1 MTKMHVTQNT
11 ERPNIVLRSNNG
23 YDQPQTEAWAPK
35 EFLPQTP
42 LLLPHAIPM
51 LDSFTPAEGFEAADV
66 DLSFADEVEG
76 ASFGA
81 KP

>member
-1 MTKMHVTQNT
+1 MTRMHVTQNT
-11 ERPNIVLRSNNG
+11 ERRNIVLRSNTRR
-23 YDQPQTEAWAPK
+23 DQPQTEAWAPN

-51 LDSFTPAEGFEAADV
+51 LESLTAAEGFEAADV
-66 DLSFADEVEG
+66 DRSFADEEEG